1 MLQRYSLLRTVSVV
15 LLGLSPLQA
24 VAGEGWSPDVPTR
37 AATQVVHEH
46 SAAPLLI
53 AALGGLVVGAVI
65 ANKSANDRMRAAQWQ
80 QASMTGPATQA
91 PSCAAVPACETALPA
106 PACSVPAEESPD
118 RFGYYDL
125 SSRRWFE
132 TIEDC
137 RTEVEYAQR
146 PTFVR
151 VIDRSTGGSIGTIC
165 WVDGEWSVVGNG
177 DVSLEDMAGYQ
188 RAHFERSGQRFGEM
202 RSTNRDRY
210 RHRSYRGRQVYQ
222 RHGER
227 TYGMSGHQ

>member
-24 VAGEGWSPDVPTR
+24 VAGERWSPDIPART
-37 AATQVVHEH
+37 AAPVVHDH

-80 QASMTGPATQA
+80 QSSMTGPATQA
-91 PSCAAVPACETALPA
+91 PSCAAVTACETAPPA
-106 PACSVPAEESPD
+106 PACSVPAEEASS

-132 TIEDC
+132 TIDDC

-151 VIDRSTGGSIGTIC
+151 VIDRSTGENIGTIC
-165 WVDGEWSVVGNG
+165 WVDSEWSVVGNG
-177 DVSLEDMAGYQ
+177 DVSLEDMAGY
-188 RAHFERSGQRFGEM
+188 RRTHFERSGQRFGDM

-210 RHRSYRGRQVYQ
+210 RHRGYRGRQVYPS
-222 RHGER
+222 RGER
-227 TYGMSGHQ
+227 PYRIHGNQ